1 MSSRFHFNPL
11 LFAEGLL
18 CFSLLAVPAMAQE
31 NAGPTYAKELR
42 PLLKKHCTACHNGR
56 KVADPEV
63 SGGLALDTYEAIK
76 AARARKAAIFTGGDK
91 SALIQRLTSP
101 DDEKRMPQGGEALAA
116 ADIALIRRWLDSG
129 MKQGDPSTAT
139 STAAAETET
148 RSSHARPI
156 LVTTGFEIAKGSY
169 TQFALNL
176 QIQLPYGAIAPITA
190 LGYSPDG
197 KTLAVGS
204 YKQIVLWNLESVT
217 PLLILADFPGAVH
230 DLHFSSDGKLLLV
243 AGGLPA
249 VEGLAW
255 IYDLRQSNWTKKIQA
270 GQDVIASAAF
280 DPAGR
285 MLALGN
291 SDKKIYLV
299 TLETGAIERTLTGHS
314 DGVTAVAYTPDGQWL
329 LSTGKDRGCKI
340 TSVST
345 GRTKLTLTG
354 SNEEELAL
362 AIHPSGKEAVS
373 SGLDSSISCWD
384 LTTGKRVRRLRGHGI
399 AVNAMA
405 FDRSGNI
412 LASAGS
418 DKTVHLWNGK
428 NGANLRTL
436 TTNTLLFAVAIQP
449 DGSQV
454 SAGGMD
460 GSTMIW
466 DVPSGRRLLTLSA
479 FRDAHG
485 IVQWLV
491 YLPEGY
497 VNVSPG
503 AKESIVW
510 KTKGGL
516 TQSAFWALLERPN
529 QIVRAAHGEQI
540 AVPGTGP
547 SR

>member
-1 MSSRFHFNPL
+1 
-11 LFAEGLL
+11 
-18 CFSLLAVPAMAQE
+18 MAQE
-31 NAGPTYAKELR
+31 NADPTYEKDLR

-56 KVADPEV
+56 KLADPEV
-63 SGGLALDTYEAIK
+63 SGGMALDTYEAIE
-76 AARARKAAIFTGGDK
+76 AARARKAAIFSGGDK
-91 SALIQRLTSP
+91 SEILQRLTSP
-101 DDEKRMPQGGEALAA
+101 DDEKRMPLGGEALAA
-116 ADIALIRRWLDSG
+116 ADIALIRRWLDAG
-129 MKQGDPSTAT
+129 LKQGDPSTGT
-139 STAAAETET
+139 STVGAETKT
-148 RSSHARPI
+148 STSHVRPV
-156 LVTTGFEIAKGSY
+156 LFTTGFQIPKGSF
-169 TQFALNL
+169 TRFALKL
-176 QIQLPYGAIAPITA
+176 QLQLPHGAPAPITA
-190 LGYSPDG
+190 LSYSTDG

-204 YKQIVLWNLESVT
+204 YKQIVLWNLESVE
-217 PLLILADFPGAVH
+217 PRLILADFPGAVH

-255 IYDLRQSNWTKKIQA
+255 IYDLRQSKWTKKIQA
-270 GQDVIASAAF
+270 GQDVITGAAF

-285 MLALGN
+285 TLALGN
-291 SDKKIYLV
+291 SDKKIYLC
-299 TLETGAIERTLTGHS
+299 TLETGVIERTLTGHS

-329 LSTGKDRGCKI
+329 LSTGKDRACKI
-340 TSVST
+340 TSAST

-354 SNEEELAL
+354 SNDEELAL
-362 AIHPSGKEAVS
+362 AIHPSGQEAVS

-399 AVNAMA
+399 AVNGMA

-436 TTNTLLFAVAIQP
+436 ITNTRLFAVAIQP

-466 DVPSGRRLLTLSA
+466 NVPSGRLLLTLSA
-479 FRDAHG
+479 FRDSQG

-491 YLPEGY
+491 YIPEGY
-497 VNVSPG
+497 VNASPG

-510 KTKGGL
+510 KTEGGL
-516 TQSAFWALLERPN
+516 TQSAFWTLLERPN

-540 AVPGTGP
+540 GVPGTGP